1 MFPSIKGRVAAFNA
15 IVLLLVLTVLGVLL
29 YTSLQ
34 KIVYDALDN
43 SLLTKAKAL
52 GTLVGKDKN
61 EVEFDFSDEVM
72 WEYSSPSSKSF
83 FQIRRADGAILEKSA
98 SLGDSVLPWRG
109 GKASPRFQTISLKGA
124 PTRLV
129 NLEIDEDV
137 DDLREANRPAK
148 PWLIIQCA
156 ENMQAQVSLLHDYRF
171 VLIVALVGIMLVSA
185 AGGRLIAAKAL
196 APIEEMS
203 ETAGRISETNLA
215 ERLSVEKIPSELKV
229 LAMSFN
235 RTFDRLE
242 KAFQRQRQ
250 FMADASHEL
259 KTPLSVIQSQSEIT
273 LRKERTAAEY
283 RAALSA
289 VLDAGKR
296 MSDLVRKFLTI
307 ASFSTEKAQFE
318 LHSIDAAQ
326 TVEEAVKLLKPI
338 AEQAGIRLTASVP
351 GPAFIRGNKETL
363 LEALVNVIDNAVKYN
378 HPQGYVSVSLSRNG
392 GWVVTTV
399 EDSGTGIPEDDLNK
413 VFDRFY
419 RVDKSRS
426 RQAGGS
432 GLGLSIANE
441 VIELHGGRIELGSQL
456 GVGTTVFLY
465 LPEADYPQA
474 HGG

>member
-52 GTLVGKDKN
+52 GTLAGKDKN
-61 EVEFDFSDEVM
+61 EVEFDFSDEAM

-83 FQIRRADGAILEKSA
+83 FQIRGADGAILERSA
-98 SLGDSVLPWRG
+98 SLGNSVLPWRG
-109 GKASPRFQTISLKGA
+109 GKASPQFQTISFRGA

-129 NLEIDEDV
+129 NLEIDEDA
-137 DDLREANRPAK
+137 DDRPGANQPAH
-148 PWLIIQCA
+148 PRLIIQCA
-156 ENMQAQVSLLHDYRF
+156 ENIQAQMSLLHDYRL
-171 VLIVALVGIMLVSA
+171 VLILALMGIMLVSA
-185 AGGRLIAAKAL
+185 LGGLFIAARAL
-196 APIEEMS
+196 APVEEMS

-215 ERLSVEKIPSELKV
+215 ERFSVEKIPNELKV
-229 LAMSFN
+229 LAMTFN
-235 RTFDRLE
+235 RTFNRLE

-296 MSDLVRKFLTI
+296 MSDLVRKLLTI
-307 ASFSTEKAQFE
+307 ASFSTEKAQ
-318 LHSIDAAQ
+318 LNLDYIDASQ
-326 TVEEAVKLLKPI
+326 IVEEAMKLLTPI
-338 AEQAGIRLTASVP
+338 AEQARIHLNTSVP
-351 GPAFIRGNKETL
+351 GLAFIRGNKEAL
-363 LEALVNVIDNAVKYN
+363 LEALVNVIDNAIKYN
-378 HPQGYVSVSLSRNG
+378 VPQGYVSVSLSRNG
-392 GWVVTTV
+392 GYVVITV
-399 EDSGTGIPEDDLNK
+399 DDSGAGIPEDELEK

-426 RQAGGS
+426 RKVGGS
-432 GLGLSIANE
+432 GLGLSIADE
-441 VIELHGGRIELGSQL
+441 VIELHGGRIEIGSQL
-456 GVGTTVFLY
+456 GVGTTVLLY

-474 HGG
+474 HGD